1 MCLINCCWLKYPGQK
16 RVTSVGILPW
26 IFSGIKSKYLRGYQF
41 GEIMLIHI
49 VSKWLKL
56 KSSSKITGPGTSVA
70 VQWLKLCTL
79 NAVSMSSTPSQGTK
93 ILHALQ
99 HVLKKKKKNPQVPL
113 KVHMSFP
120 GGSDI
125 KEYTCKAGDP
135 GSILGQEDPLEKSM
149 TTYSSLLA
157 VGRR

>member
-1 MCLINCCWLKYPGQK
+1 MSLINCCWLKYPGQK

-49 VSKWLKL
+49 VSKWLKF

-99 HVLKKKKKNPQVPL
+99 HFLKKKKKIHRSPL
-113 KVHMSFP
+113 K
-120 GGSDI
+120 
-125 KEYTCKAGDP
+125 YTWA
-135 GSILGQEDPLEKSM
+135 SLVAQILKNIPAMQETQVQSWVRKIPWRRAWQP
-149 TTYSSLLA
+149 TAVFLL
-157 VGRR
+157 